1 MPKSLPNGSYPQ
13 ISSVYSILHNFFTEW
28 KKKGHTIKEIGLAEI
43 TIKSE
48 GKSVKN
54 CSLRPEVSGLK
65 VKSCGAYRQSN
76 QIKWRPDTYYVTSS
90 RSMNAIREDVQQCL
104 MNLGWDKK
112 KAAEHDIRI
121 RYIISECDG
130 HLCRWELAGKD
141 GEGEVPIMVSVDRV
155 AVPRL
160 VNVAL
165 AFGLGEKLQVSVC
178 DIVTTKGT
186 QSKCAYSGKSVVI
199 RR

>member
-1 MPKSLPNGSYPQ
+1 MSKSLPNGSYPQ
-13 ISSVYSILHNFFTEW
+13 ISSNYSVLHNFYTEW
-28 KKKGHTIKEIGLAEI
+28 KKKGHTIKEIGFAEI

-48 GKSVKN
+48 GKSKKN
-54 CSLRPEVSGLK
+54 CSLRRPDGVAIK
-65 VKSCGAYRQSN
+65 RCGACRTSD
-76 QIKWRPDTYYVTSS
+76 QIKWRPDTYFVTSN
-90 RSMNAIREDVQQCL
+90 RSMNAIREDIQKCL
-104 MNLGWDKK
+104 IALGWDRK
-112 KAAEHDIRI
+112 KAGEHSIRI
-121 RYIISECDG
+121 RYIISESEG
-130 HLCRWELAGKD
+130 YLCRWEMAGKD
-141 GEGEVPIMVSVDRV
+141 GEGEVLVMTSVDRV

-186 QSKCAYSGKSVVI
+186 QTKCVYSGKSVVL